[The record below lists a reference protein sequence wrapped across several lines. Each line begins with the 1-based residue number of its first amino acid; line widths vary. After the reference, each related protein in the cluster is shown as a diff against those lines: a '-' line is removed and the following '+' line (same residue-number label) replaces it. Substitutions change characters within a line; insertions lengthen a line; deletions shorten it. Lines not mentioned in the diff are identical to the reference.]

1 MLLEI
6 FNEYTLIKRDYVRTK
21 KKRIYLKIW
30 IIEHFNVL
38 CFWK

>member
-21 KKRIYLKIW
+21 KKEYILKY
-30 IIEHFNVL
+30 E
-38 CFWK
+38 